1 MSKSK
6 IAGIIALIAF
16 AMGILLVENSVAAEK
31 FKWRVVWYMT
41 KVQSVDVPGEEGRI
55 MLIREDKGVLT
66 VLQGSKL
73 MDGMAGVNVPCVD
86 VNIKT
91 GTGFGHGV
99 ILFTDRDGDK
109 MYWAYEGKGE
119 NGPWSGP
126 ATAVRGTGKFE
137 GLKGKATWFEVD
149 VAPNQ
154 FYVDWEGEMELPKK

>member
-1 MSKSK
+1 MPRFKL
-6 IAGIIALIAF
+6 IVFIALITFAF
-16 AMGILLVENSVAAEK
+16 AVTLVGDALAGEK
-31 FKWRVVWYMT
+31 FKCRVVWYWT
-41 KVQSVDVPGEEGRI
+41 KAESINVPGEEGRI
-55 MLIREDKGVLT
+55 MLIREDKGILT

-109 MYWAYEGKGE
+109 MCWAYEGKGE
-119 NGPWSGP
+119 NGSWSGP

-137 GLKGKATWFEVD
+137 GLKGKATWVQGV

-154 FYVDWEGEMELPKK
+154 SYVDWEGEMDLPR